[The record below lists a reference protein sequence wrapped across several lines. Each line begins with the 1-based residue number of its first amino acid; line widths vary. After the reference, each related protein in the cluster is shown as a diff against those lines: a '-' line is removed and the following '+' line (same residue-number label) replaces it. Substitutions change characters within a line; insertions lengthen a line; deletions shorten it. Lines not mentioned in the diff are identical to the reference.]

1 MKRGRNGGPV
11 LIIDEHPIVA
21 NAIEGALADID
32 DSLAITVCH
41 SAGSAIDTFRRVPA
55 WYRILL
61 DLDVPG
67 AHGIALA
74 RQFHAWG
81 VADRCA
87 IVTAIDDPS
96 WIAETKRLG
105 MIAYIVKSMP
115 LDAFATGLR
124 SILDGKRVFP
134 EVASRED
141 PGVRLTR
148 RQRDVLS
155 LLCRG
160 YSTKEIAVKLSLAVG
175 TVDNHIAN
183 AMRTLHAKNRTH
195 AITRAIALGMIDGCE
210 GGHAEFAPGEGSIG

>member
-1 MKRGRNGGPV
+1 M

-32 DSLAITVCH
+32 DSLAVTICH
-41 SAGSAIDTFRRVPA
+41 SAGSAIDTFRRAPA

-87 IVTAIDDPS
+87 IVTATDDPS
-96 WIAETKRLG
+96 WIAEAKRLG
-105 MIAYIVKSMP
+105 MIAYLVKSMP
-115 LDAFATGLR
+115 LDAFSTGLQ

-134 EVASRED
+134 EVASSDD

-160 YSTKEIAVKLSLAVG
+160 YSTKEIAVKRGLAVG

-183 AMRTLHAKNRTH
+183 AMQALQVRNRTH

-210 GGHAEFAPGEGSIG
+210 GGDGGFAPGERSTG